1 MFSRQVALFAMF
13 SEHCCTRLF
22 PPVEM
27 THRSSGRL
35 FFSDGIATI
44 KLGNLWNLKTRSFRP
59 SKADLAS
66 SPELVLTW
74 YFSIADIPQRL
85 FFVDRDE
92 NKIYQPKSFLID
104 VDSQPLF
111 CNQTTLLNFMNAE
124 RLAISLNQN
133 QSMALRLTTSKQVQ

>member
-1 MFSRQVALFAMF
+1 MFSWQVALFAMF

-22 PPVEM
+22 PPVET

-44 KLGNLWNLKTRSFRP
+44 KLGNLWNLKTLSFRP

-74 YFSIADIPQRL
+74 HFSIADIPQRL

-92 NKIYQPKSFLID
+92 SKIYQPKSFLID